1 VRLEPWPGSLAPRPN
16 SEPPV
21 FLIIAGPNGSGKST
35 AYSRSDV
42 GGFADSVWIVNPD
55 LLTLRLHEAEA
66 IATDAAN
73 LEAVKR
79 LEVWL
84 EATLRVHQ
92 TVGVET
98 VLSTDKYRRL
108 VSFAKSLGFTFQLFY
123 VMLASPEDN
132 IRRVRD
138 RVSKGGHNVPPE
150 KIVDRYW
157 RSLEQLPWFVEQADI
172 ADIYDNTGASPRHVA
187 TKIDGELSV
196 LSDAPANLLKALG
209 LARQ

>member
-1 VRLEPWPGSLAPRPN
+1 M
-16 SEPPV
+16 
-21 FLIIAGPNGSGKST
+21 IIAGPNGSGKST
-35 AYSRSDV
+35 AYSRGDV

-55 LLTLRLHEAEA
+55 LLTLRLQEAEA
-66 IATDAAN
+66 IATDTAN

-108 VSFAKSLGFTFQLFY
+108 VSLAKSLGFTFRLFY

-172 ADIYDNTGASPRHVA
+172 ADIYDNTGAAPRHVA
-187 TKIDGELSV
+187 SKIDGELSV